1 MPDEQPERATPSRK
15 AEHLRINI
23 EEDVNAKGID
33 AGFDSYWFR
42 HRALPGIDLREVDCT
57 RSFLGRKLG
66 APLLISCMTGG
77 TPEATRINRCLAR
90 VAARFG
96 LAMGLGSGRALLES
110 PHTLESFDVRDDAPD
125 ILLFANL
132 GAVQLN
138 KGYDAVACTRLVE
151 MLRADAL
158 VLHLN
163 PLQEALQ
170 PEGDTNFRGL
180 IGRIAAVCADV
191 KFPIV
196 VKEVGW
202 GIGPTDV
209 RALFDAGAAAVD
221 VAGAGGTSWSEVERY
236 RISEPWRARVAAA
249 FADWGIPSAKAL
261 VEARSAAPGR
271 LLIASG
277 GLRSGVDVAKAIALG
292 ADLAGIAGPFVRAA
306 DQGPEAAET
315 LAREY
320 LEALRIA
327 MFCAAARTLEE
338 LRHSALTKKD

>member
-1 MPDEQPERATPSRK
+1 MPDEQPSLTPSRK

-23 EEDVNAKGID
+23 EEDVDAKGID
-33 AGFDSYWFR
+33 AGFDAYAFR
-42 HRALPGIDLREVDCT
+42 HSALPGIDLREVDCT
-57 RSFLGRKLG
+57 RTFLGRRLG

-90 VAARFG
+90 VAARFD

-110 PHTLESFDVRDDAPD
+110 PETLESFDVRDDAPG

-138 KGYDAVACTRLVE
+138 KGYDAAACARLVE

-180 IGRIAAVCADV
+180 IGRIAGVCANV
-191 KFPIV
+191 TFPVV

-202 GIGPTDV
+202 GIGPSEV
-209 RALFDAGAAAVD
+209 RALFDAGVAAVD
-221 VAGAGGTSWSEVERY
+221 VAGAGGTSWSEVERH
-236 RISEPWRARVAAA
+236 RIGEPWRARVAEA
-249 FADWGIPSAKAL
+249 FAGWGIPSAKAL
-261 VEARSAAPGR
+261 VEARRVAPDG

-277 GLRSGVDVAKAIALG
+277 GVRSGVDVAKAIALG

-306 DQGPEAAET
+306 DLGPEAAEA
-315 LAREY
+315 LALEY

-327 MFCAAARTLEE
+327 MFCTGARTLEE